1 MMIHSEINIS
11 FLVVLKAFRI
21 KRNRSLIVISLFF
34 YLGVLLIVSIQQFDI
49 VLQDHKQVIV
59 GDLIP
64 LGQFYDLSYTHALG
78 RSIGLF
84 LISYLLCSAA
94 LYSP

>member
-1 MMIHSEINIS
+1 
-11 FLVVLKAFRI
+11 LVVLKAFRI
-21 KRNRSLIVISLFF
+21 KRNRSLMVISLF
-34 YLGVLLIVSIQQFDI
+34 YIGVLLVVSIQQFDI

-64 LGQFYDLSYTHALG
+64 LGQFYDLCYTHALG